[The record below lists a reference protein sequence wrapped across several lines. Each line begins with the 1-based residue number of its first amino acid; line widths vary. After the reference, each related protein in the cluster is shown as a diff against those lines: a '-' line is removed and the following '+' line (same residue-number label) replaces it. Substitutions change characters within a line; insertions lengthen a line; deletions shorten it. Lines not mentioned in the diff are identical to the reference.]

1 MDNVALL
8 GVPARMSFA
17 GVGVGLR
24 TVAVVGTGAIGTS
37 VALALWRR
45 GVDTYLLDSD
55 PDAAT
60 MASRYGAGSVGAPTE
75 PVDLAVLA
83 VPPRSIADV
92 LAEQQ
97 ARGLARCYTDVA
109 SVKSA
114 PLRRAQELGC
124 DMTTY
129 VGGHPI
135 AGSERSGPAAATET
149 LFQDR
154 VWVLTPLPD
163 TTTATIAAACE
174 LVRLCGARPVL
185 LDHTHH
191 DRLLAR
197 TSHLPHLIA
206 AALAATLDDADET
219 TLQLCGQ
226 GIRDA
231 TRIAAGDHKL
241 WTDILRS
248 NADEILEALT
258 PIITALTAAAQT
270 LTTTDAQTEIS
281 DDLTK
286 LLTRGNAG
294 RAALTTHRTESA
306 LTTEA
311 KR

>member
-1 MDNVALL
+1 MLSLMDSVALL
-8 GVPARMSFA
+8 GTGARGSA
-17 GVGVGLR
+17 ADPGVGLC

-37 VALALWRR
+37 VALALRRR
-45 GVDTYLLDSD
+45 GVDTYLLDRD
-55 PDAAT
+55 PDAAA
-60 MASRYGAGSVGAPTE
+60 MASRYGGGAVGVPVE

-83 VPPRSIADV
+83 VPPGRVAEV

-97 ARGLARCYTDVA
+97 ARGLARWYTDVA
-109 SVKSA
+109 SVKSG

-149 LFQDR
+149 LFEDR
-154 VWVLTPLPD
+154 VWVLTPLPA
-163 TTTATIAAACE
+163 TAPATVAAARE
-174 LVRLCGARPVL
+174 LVRSCGARPIL

-219 TLQLCGQ
+219 TLQLCGH

-231 TRIAAGDHKL
+231 TRIAAGDHEL

-248 NADEILEALT
+248 NANEVVEALAGV
-258 PIITALTAAAQT
+258 IAALTAASQA
-270 LTTTDAQTEIS
+270 LTTSDARTEIT
-281 DDLTK
+281 DGLTE
-286 LLTRGNAG
+286 LLARGNAG
-294 RAALTTHRTESA
+294 RTALTTCLAES
-306 LTTEA
+306 
-311 KR
+311 KP